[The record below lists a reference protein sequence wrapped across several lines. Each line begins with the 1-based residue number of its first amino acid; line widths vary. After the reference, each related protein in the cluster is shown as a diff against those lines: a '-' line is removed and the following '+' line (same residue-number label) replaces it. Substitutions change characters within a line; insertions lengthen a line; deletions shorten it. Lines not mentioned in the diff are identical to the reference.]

1 MIKADLVRKVAEAAD
16 LNLKE
21 SEVVV
26 DRLFSAITEILQN
39 GGKLELRGFGTFGVR
54 RVKAK
59 VGRNL
64 ATGEPVPIPPYN
76 KPYFKPGIDLKP
88 WPLIE
93 SGQPQAK
100 DGSGRSN
107 SPSSTVQDTMIE
119 ESRDQETAHGNESA
133 EN

>member
-26 DRLFSAITEILQN
+26 DRLFSAITEILQK
-39 GGKLELRGFGTFGVR
+39 GERLELRGFGTFGVR

-88 WPLIE
+88 WPLGELNQTAADHDSSKSSSPGIT
-93 SGQPQAK
+93 SQDPSPQGLG
-100 DGSGRSN
+100 D
-107 SPSSTVQDTMIE
+107 
-119 ESRDQETAHGNESA
+119 SA
-133 EN
+133 GEQ

>member
-1 MIKADLVRKVAEAAD
+1 MRCLLIKADLVRKVAEAAD

-26 DRLFSAITEILQN
+26 DRLFSAITEILQK
-39 GGKLELRGFGTFGVR
+39 GERLELRGFGTFGVR

-88 WPLIE
+88 WPLAEIYRAVAE
-93 SGQPQAK
+93 QDSSQTSSSGIISQDSSPQGLG
-100 DGSGRSN
+100 D
-107 SPSSTVQDTMIE
+107 
-119 ESRDQETAHGNESA
+119 SA
-133 EN
+133 GEQ